1 MLSLN
6 RFNKLTCL
14 LAIQLC
20 ASTSMTLAQPA
31 VNSEFIS
38 EARVVVGVG
47 ECRTLRKAV
56 YQSKGFIEI
65 EIDRPYS
72 GRCAFG
78 QLALVV
84 DGIAIEGPSAVSG
97 GIVSKNNRGYE
108 WSDTKGRLLF
118 AYDKPL
124 SKELV
129 EAKEPA
135 KFGLIGLQCGNN
147 CMTEAALAQVNVQGL
162 IREGKVREALV
173 QNAYDPVFAR
183 YQEFKDARLLDGLL
197 KLIEKDE
204 TVDRALT
211 LYAVAKD
218 SKALAAA
225 NQLAMQNKTVANLM
239 KVYAIDKQR
248 DTLKVAYEVAS
259 TPEDKRAVELAVMQ
273 SIQDKLFDF
282 KVSMAG
288 TGKTSSKDSDVLVA
302 RIIQSNVTSTLTYA
316 GALKTD
322 VFTPTHDYLVDTI
335 VTLTVKGKINGKR
348 NCGILWM
355 ASCEI
360 NNEDATRTHE
370 YAVPMRFTRANKF
383 KAAGKTEIDWKSVS
397 GGSGMASGL
406 IMGGTVIFSATGAF
420 DIQVKVKAVSLIN

>member
-1 MLSLN
+1 MHSFK
-6 RFNKLTCL
+6 RFNKWMCL
-14 LAIQLC
+14 LVFQLC
-20 ASTSMTLAQPA
+20 AFAGISSAQPTL
-31 VNSEFIS
+31 NSELIS

-56 YQSKGFIEI
+56 YQNKGFIEI

-78 QLALVV
+78 SLALVL

-97 GIVSKNNRGYE
+97 GIVSKNNRTYE

-129 EAKEPA
+129 EAKEPVR
-135 KFGLIGLQCGNN
+135 FGLIGLQCGNN
-147 CMTEAALAQVNVQGL
+147 CMTEVALAQANVQSL
-162 IREGKVREALV
+162 IREGKVRETIV
-173 QNAYDPVFAR
+173 QNGYEPVFAR
-183 YQEFKDARLLDGLL
+183 YQEFKDARLLEVLL
-197 KLIEKDE
+197 KQIEKDD

-211 LYAVAKD
+211 IYAVAKD
-218 SKALAAA
+218 GKALAAA
-225 NQLAMQNKTVANLM
+225 NQLALQNKTVANLM

-259 TPEDKRAVELAVMQ
+259 TPEDKRVVELAVMQ

-316 GALKTD
+316 GTLKTD
-322 VFTPTHDYLVDTI
+322 VFTPTQDYLVDTI

-355 ASCEI
+355 ASCDI
-360 NNEDATRTHE
+360 NNEDASRTHE
-370 YAVPMRFTRANKF
+370 YAVPMRFTRASKF
-383 KAAGKTEIDWKSVS
+383 KAAGKTDIDWKSVS

-420 DIQVKVKAVSLIN
+420 DIQVKVKSISLIN